1 MRIWPNKPGVNPFLL
16 SLSEKLGLP
25 EATVQSGLAA
35 MLGLLKEKISVPDFE
50 EVLGMIPGAQGL
62 AASLPAAPAAGAGLL
77 GGMFGSAGDAIKAL
91 SAFQRAGVPTDK
103 IAPLAQGVFDQ
114 VRDSGG
120 TELIGKISESIPAL
134 KAMLGGR

>member
-1 MRIWPNKPGVNPFLL
+1 M
-16 SLSEKLGLP
+16 
-25 EATVQSGLAA
+25 QSGLAA